1 MWLLI
6 TIILFN
12 NSTTKVEVLEV
23 FTNKAQC
30 ISRGNYAS
38 RIGIPEGMV
47 IQCIPLKGVKP
58 KQIKRRA
65 SRNSARRKV
74 LNGRKSTKDVDHK
87 DGNPMNNSRKN
98 LRLSPK
104 GRNRARK

>member
-47 IQCIPLKGVKP
+47 IQCIPLKGVK
-58 KQIKRRA
+58 KTQC
-65 SRNSARRKV
+65 
-74 LNGRKSTKDVDHK
+74 TK
-87 DGNPMNNSRKN
+87 
-98 LRLSPK
+98 LR
-104 GRNRARK
+104 